1 MEYVSS
7 DTNIWLDFK
16 AIERTSLPFR
26 LPYTYIMFKEA
37 LRKEIVS
44 PPELLADLREM
55 GLVGVEIT
63 TEEFYYSEE
72 LSHRY
77 SKLTGYDRIALAI
90 AKARG
95 IVLLTGDNALRK
107 AAVQENVQV
116 LGTIGLLDRLYKG
129 AFIDATEYKEC
140 LEGLLEH
147 KERRLPPDE
156 LQKRIDVL

>member
-1 MEYVSS
+1 
-7 DTNIWLDFK
+7 
-16 AIERTSLPFR
+16 
-26 LPYTYIMFKEA
+26 
-37 LRKEIVS
+37 
-44 PPELLADLREM
+44 M